1 MLQPI
6 STLNASLRAIQHQAG
21 VVAAPLTVIRRLDRS
36 EYIAVRKNGRLRHL
50 RIGEIL
56 HCEAESNYSSI
67 YHQSGFKV
75 IVPRTLKSLETVL
88 LPTGFLRVHRSH
100 IIQQDAIQQVFTT
113 HIELSNGDSVPLARR
128 YKKRILQRLAE
139 TAACS

>member
-1 MLQPI
+1 MLQQV
-6 STLNASLRAIQHQAG
+6 STPNATLRTMHHKANA
-21 VVAAPLTVIRRLDRS
+21 VVKQLALIRRIDPS
-36 EYIAVRKNGRLRHL
+36 EYISVLKNGQRRHL

-75 IVPRTLKSLETVL
+75 IVPRTLKSLESVL

>member
-1 MLQPI
+1 MLQPV
-6 STLNASLRAIQHQAG
+6 STLNASLRSMQHQAG
-21 VVAAPLTVIRRLDRS
+21 LASIPLAVIRRLDPS

-75 IVPRTLKSLETVL
+75 IVP
-88 LPTGFLRVHRSH
+88 GH
-100 IIQQDAIQQVFTT
+100 
-113 HIELSNGDSVPLARR
+113 
-128 YKKRILQRLAE
+128 
-139 TAACS
+139 